1 VETTVFFP
9 AIRVWGTYLLIIAG
23 IVLAGVKLTSHVAE
37 QAIALALPLISI
49 SDPTRLSLVEQRRMA
64 AASGLQPSPQDA
76 IVRVAAM
83 EASDLPPGKFAAD
96 LDRAER
102 ADLPASALRG
112 QRTTSISANDLI
124 SFPPAPRYA
133 AVRWKGD
140 RFRDERARRA
150 RYAALRYGRNVS
162 RRYPS
167 AADDFNRRFGPSL
180 ADAR

>member
-1 VETTVFFP
+1 LARQRSAWRRPCFSRPSEFGGLTP
-9 AIRVWGTYLLIIAG
+9 SSSPGLSLPGLSLLRM
-23 IVLAGVKLTSHVAE
+23 S
-37 QAIALALPLISI
+37 PSR
-49 SDPTRLSLVEQRRMA
+49 PSLVEQRRLA

-76 IVRVAAM
+76 VVRVAAM

-124 SFPPAPRYA
+124 SFPPVPRYA
-133 AVRWKGD
+133 PVRWKGD

-150 RYAALRYGRNVS
+150 RYAALRSSRDFS

-167 AADDFNRRFGPSL
+167 AADVFNRRFGPSL